1 MTQTIITR
9 WYMMSL
15 RVFNRLWQMNSLP
28 HTSPKLAGN
37 FNVSRGVTQGN
48 SNICPNQAKNFII
61 YQSCISYKMHLDV
74 RCKML
79 LSCGINICT
88 NLFLITCVI
97 KPQIILHRFQL
108 TIQRLLSDFCPFVAI
123 KIYIGLVIRLI
134 IIIFGLIIII
144 FGQISCDLTFRGT
157 GMRVNN

>member
-1 MTQTIITR
+1 MSQTIITR

-15 RVFNRLWQMNSLP
+15 RVFNRLWQMDSLP

-37 FNVSRGVTQGN
+37 FNVSKGVTQGN

-61 YQSCISYKMHLDV
+61 YQSFIPYKMHLV
-74 RCKML
+74 NLVVIMRNK
-79 LSCGINICT
+79 
-88 NLFLITCVI
+88 NLFTFVLITSLL

-123 KIYIGLVIRLI
+123 KIYIGLVIKLI
-134 IIIFGLIIII
+134 IIIFGFLIYSEDKLVVI
-144 FGQISCDLTFRGT
+144 
-157 GMRVNN
+157 